1 MAIAIEPG
9 KITVKLFGAKHSP
22 TAYAIRDFL
31 QRSVVAFE
39 WIELQSDE
47 EAHTLAQ
54 VENLLDRRLPII
66 DSLSCGFT
74 SHLDNLVDRCN
85 WACFL
90 RTLSVR

>member
-9 KITVKLFGAKHSP
+9 KITVKLLGAKYSP

-47 EAHTLAQ
+47 EARPWHRWT
-54 VENLLDRRLPII
+54 
-66 DSLSCGFT
+66 
-74 SHLDNLVDRCN
+74 
-85 WACFL
+85 
-90 RTLSVR
+90 

>member
-9 KITVKLFGAKHSP
+9 KITVKLFGAKYSP

-47 EAHTLAQ
+47 EARTSAQ
-54 VENLLDRRLPII
+54 VDVNEGPEAGMLNRILCIFFAEKLD
-66 DSLSCGFT
+66 
-74 SHLDNLVDRCN
+74 
-85 WACFL
+85 FL
-90 RTLSVR
+90 INKILCI